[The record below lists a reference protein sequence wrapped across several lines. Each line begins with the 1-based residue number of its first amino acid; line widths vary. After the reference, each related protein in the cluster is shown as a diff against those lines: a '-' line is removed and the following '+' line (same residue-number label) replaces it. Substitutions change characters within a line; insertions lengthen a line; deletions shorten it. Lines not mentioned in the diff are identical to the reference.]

1 MAGRGFLKNQWAQNL
16 AKKSEQ
22 PPESQDSQ
30 KLQEWQKPQEFLKP
44 IEPPKSEEE
53 TKPPDDV
60 PSVSAPV
67 TSSDSPFID
76 QPYALRGRRVIIILF
91 ILN

>member
-1 MAGRGFLKNQWAQNL
+1 MAGRGFLKNQWAQKL
-16 AKKSEQ
+16 AKNSEQ
-22 PPESQDSQ
+22 PPESQN
-30 KLQEWQKPQEFLKP
+30 LPKPQEFLKP

-60 PSVSAPV
+60 VPTVSAPV
-67 TSSDSPFID
+67 MSSGSLFID
-76 QPYALRGRRVIIILF
+76 QPYALRGRRVIFIFF